1 MDIDKLL
8 KKYPLFMNAVL
19 PTLVVAFAMLM
30 MFTMMSLIQ
39 SIVV

>member
-1 MDIDKLL
+1 MDIEKLL

-39 SIVV
+39 AIVV